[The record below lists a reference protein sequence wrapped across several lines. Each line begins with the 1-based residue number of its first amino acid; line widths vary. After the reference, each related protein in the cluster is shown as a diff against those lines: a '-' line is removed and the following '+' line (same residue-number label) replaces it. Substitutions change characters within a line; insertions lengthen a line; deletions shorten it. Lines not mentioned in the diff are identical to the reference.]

1 MPLELIRAFYLT
13 SLSTT
18 SEVNSS
24 KFLALSQDREVSAFF
39 QRKLQTSRHS
49 QPADMEKQIFFAW
62 TVTVLLSLFSAKES
76 SGSFFSSLQFT
87 RDALMDFSRGSQ
99 RTVDITLEPKKTI
112 KVVNKTYVMPTGEAK
127 SAPMLVELKGSNK
140 TIRPDASFSTIPSEY
155 IKNWLDPSM
164 RKNLP
169 KQLLMTMRVSENGM
183 KEPLVLVPFNKTEVK
198 NQTKHEVYRPRTS
211 PSNKFVKAINDIELA
226 QTNAY
231 ASSVKYSS
239 AALAKLKLVVE
250 RAIRSKSYKYA
261 RQVT

>member
-1 MPLELIRAFYLT
+1 
-13 SLSTT
+13 
-18 SEVNSS
+18 
-24 KFLALSQDREVSAFF
+24 
-39 QRKLQTSRHS
+39 
-49 QPADMEKQIFFAW
+49 MEKRIFFAW
-62 TVTVLLSLFSAKES
+62 TVTVLLSLFSAKQS

-112 KVVNKTYVMPTGEAK
+112 EVVNKTYIMPTSEKK
-127 SAPMLVELKGSNK
+127 SGSPKLVELKGNNK
-140 TIRPDASFSTIPSEY
+140 TVRLGAFSTVPSEY
-155 IKNWLDPSM
+155 IKDWFDPSM
-164 RKNLP
+164 RKDLP
-169 KQLLMTMRVSENGM
+169 KQLLTTMRVSENGM
-183 KEPLVLVPFNKTEVK
+183 KEPLVLVPFNKTVVK

-211 PSNKFVKAINDIELA
+211 PSNKFVKVINDIELA

-250 RAIRSKSYKYA
+250 RAIQSKSYKYA

>member
-1 MPLELIRAFYLT
+1 MTLELIRAFYFT

-24 KFLALSQDREVSAFF
+24 KFLAPSQDLEVSAFF

-49 QPADMEKQIFFAW
+49 QPADMEKRIFFAW
-62 TVTVLLSLFSAKES
+62 TVTVLLSLFSAKQS
-76 SGSFFSSLQFT
+76 SGNFFSSLQFT

-99 RTVDITLEPKKTI
+99 RTVDITLEPKKMI
-112 KVVNKTYVMPTGEAK
+112 KVVNKTYIFREANSGSKLVM
-127 SAPMLVELKGSNK
+127 ELKANNK
-140 TIRPDASFSTIPSEY
+140 TLRPEAFSTIPSED
-155 IKNWLDPSM
+155 IKHWFDPSM
-164 RKNLP
+164 RKDLP
-169 KQLLMTMRVSENGM
+169 KQLLIASEVSKDGTE
-183 KEPLVLVPFNKTEVK
+183 EPLILIPFNKTVVE
-198 NQTKHEVYRPRTS
+198 NQTKREVYRPRTS

-250 RAIRSKSYKYA
+250 RAIRSKNYKYA

>member
-1 MPLELIRAFYLT
+1 
-13 SLSTT
+13 
-18 SEVNSS
+18 
-24 KFLALSQDREVSAFF
+24 
-39 QRKLQTSRHS
+39 
-49 QPADMEKQIFFAW
+49 MEKRIFFTW
-62 TVTVLLSLFSAKES
+62 TVTVLFSLFFAKQS

-99 RTVDITLEPKKTI
+99 RTVDITLEPKKMI
-112 KVVNKTYVMPTGEAK
+112 KVVNKTYIMPTGDQRK
-127 SAPMLVELKGSNK
+127 SDSKLVELKGSNK
-140 TIRPDASFSTIPSEY
+140 TIRLGAFSTTPSED
-155 IKNWLDPSM
+155 IKDWFDPSM
-164 RKNLP
+164 RKDLP
-169 KQLLMTMRVSENGM
+169 KQLLMAMWVSKNGM
-183 KEPLVLVPFNKTEVK
+183 KEPLVLVPFNKTVVK

-261 RQVT
+261 RQVTLHQLLFQN

>member
-1 MPLELIRAFYLT
+1 MTLELIRAFYFT

-24 KFLALSQDREVSAFF
+24 KFLALPQDLEVSAFF

-49 QPADMEKQIFFAW
+49 QPADMEKRIFFAW
-62 TVTVLLSLFSAKES
+62 TVTVLLSLFSAKQS
-76 SGSFFSSLQFT
+76 SGNFFSSLQFT

-99 RTVDITLEPKKTI
+99 RTVDITLEPKKMI
-112 KVVNKTYVMPTGEAK
+112 KVVNKTYIFREANSGSKLVM
-127 SAPMLVELKGSNK
+127 ELKANNK
-140 TIRPDASFSTIPSEY
+140 TLRPEAFSTIPSED
-155 IKNWLDPSM
+155 IKHWFDPSM
-164 RKNLP
+164 RKDLP
-169 KQLLMTMRVSENGM
+169 KQLLIASEVSKDGTE
-183 KEPLVLVPFNKTEVK
+183 EPLIVIPFNKTVVE
-198 NQTKHEVYRPRTS
+198 NQTKREVYRPRTS

-250 RAIRSKSYKYA
+250 RAIRSKNYKYA